1 MNRTVAPL
9 EMWVAWASC
18 GFSRKAGL
26 SFQNYHGQAASPV
39 IEASLRVHLDWG
51 QHRPEGWGLVRHL
64 WPREEGRMV
73 QVTKPGVLYQCW
85 GWARFS
91 RPCDLNNAWGW
102 QGAKRIGRVTEQE
115 GNRAK
120 PLGPDR
126 VRGPTEARSTNNKI
140 GGGNSKWQ

>member
-1 MNRTVAPL
+1 
-9 EMWVAWASC
+9 
-18 GFSRKAGL
+18 
-26 SFQNYHGQAASPV
+26 
-39 IEASLRVHLDWG
+39 
-51 QHRPEGWGLVRHL
+51 
-64 WPREEGRMV
+64 MV

-91 RPCDLNNAWGW
+91 RTCDLNNAWGW